1 MFTYIYIYIYMLF
14 LLLVILSLLLE
25 PSFGLQAPLLKGG
38 PTNETVSTIEAGAA
52 GAGIDQ
58 GIGYSNINSNTI
70 VLTYSNINR
79 HINTRSYNHR

>member
-1 MFTYIYIYIYMLF
+1 MLF
-14 LLLVILSLLLE
+14 VFTFIMSLLLE